1 MTTGAER
8 IRDADRSRAAIL
20 DAAEAVFA
28 DRGFA
33 STSLSDIGA
42 AAGLSRGTP
51 SYFFGSKERLY
62 RAVLERVFAERQE
75 ATARAFAPVHAW
87 CEGSGDLAALR
98 RALAKATTG
107 YMTFLGDRPAFV
119 RLVMWEELHGG
130 GRLRAT
136 PRASTAMVDAFTAL
150 RGAGRRRGLRAFD
163 AGDAVLLYVALTFS
177 PLAFDAT
184 LLSAL
189 DRRLADA
196 TRRRR
201 HTALVVD
208 QVMRLIAAR

>member
-1 MTTGAER
+1 MTAGAEK

-33 STSLSDIGA
+33 STSLSDVGV

-62 RAVLERVFAERQE
+62 RTVLERVFADRQA
-75 ATARAFAPVHAW
+75 ATAQAFAPVHAW
-87 CEGSGDLAALR
+87 CEGQSDLVALR
-98 RALAKATTG
+98 RALTKATTG
-107 YMTFLGDRPAFV
+107 YTTFLRERPAFV

-130 GRLRAT
+130 ERLQAT
-136 PRASTAMVDAFTAL
+136 PRASTAMIDAFTAL
-150 RGAGRRRGLRAFD
+150 RRAGRSRGLRSFD

-189 DRRLADA
+189 DRRLEDDA
-196 TRRRR
+196 SRRR